1 MGEQGSWGPVLSM
14 IYHSAWASSSLSL
27 FFLAV
32 RLVRIWAFG
41 LLHYGSGMSPGRMPG
56 SGSGGVEESCVELYV
71 ARDYAHYPLVLGKVC
86 SYLLIM
92 PKISTNGGED
102 VGLR

>member
-1 MGEQGSWGPVLSM
+1 MGV
-14 IYHSAWASSSLSL
+14 
-27 FFLAV
+27 
-32 RLVRIWAFG
+32 
-41 LLHYGSGMSPGRMPG
+41 GSG
-56 SGSGGVEESCVELYV
+56 ESCVELYV
-71 ARDYAHYPLVLGKVC
+71 ARDYAHYPLALGKVC